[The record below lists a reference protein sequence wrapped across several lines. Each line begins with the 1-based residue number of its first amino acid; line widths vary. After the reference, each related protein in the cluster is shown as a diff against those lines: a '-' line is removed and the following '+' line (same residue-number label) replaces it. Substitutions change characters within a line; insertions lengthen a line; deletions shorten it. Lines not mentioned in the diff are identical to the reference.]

1 MPPRSFTRKSTITAS
16 RTYLALLPS
25 ESGLVVSPLKES
37 AAVASGPLDV
47 RQRSI
52 VIGDPVPIIFTRR
65 ITVDSVAVGGVFVS
79 PGATEGR
86 FENDS
91 TSNDLTVDLHL
102 VLSEGQLPALQLRD
116 VFQGSC
122 RVGTWKQTYDRRAG
136 TFTAGNHIT
145 TVSGKEKWECPLYC
159 GTSGNYDNMTTLAF
173 QRVVP
178 DGNQTWDRQI
188 HCFVR
193 EGIQVTRILDD
204 TLGPSNNIADLALYL
219 IRQSSRLP
227 EALLDTTAFT
237 LAANFTNTNNFYYNG
252 IFNQSTNLEEWLQKT
267 AQGFLLRVSDK
278 NGAKGLR
285 PALPINTDFT
295 IQTTA
300 VSWDFDFTE
309 EHILPDGFQIE
320 YIPLADRKPIT
331 AQVLWRQQPDDDI
344 GIIRTAQ
351 VRYTDEATDGPFE
364 QYDLSEFCTSENH
377 AIKVGMFYIAR
388 RKYITHTLR
397 IKVKPDS
404 YNTTLVLGDIVRV
417 VLRRETEVET
427 PSQHNYLYE
436 VERINK
442 TISGAV
448 ELDLIHFPVD
458 TQGRSLVAIDV
469 AAAEGQGTVL
479 DTGRDDFGCDDSGRR
494 TNTDELDDEGGNLPD
509 IPSDS
514 DFNYDRDEGDPGE
527 PEGCS
532 NDGDCNPPE
541 PDPDKPTLDPPEPDH
556 GDEMTVDGGCE
567 NPKTTWY
574 RRYNNGPWQQ
584 ITLAQTFTTRVGDTG
599 WQLYAETC
607 CPDPANPGGF
617 APCRDTDPTPPVNDP
632 EEGGGTG
639 VVHPDAVKYRVHWT
653 LGFGQSMTV
662 TPEAGGGILVNSDN
676 KDGFCSGDS
685 ERLFIGYYNTS
696 GTWVY
701 QQFPSTAGCV
711 EDALARTQVYAVFAD
726 DTEQLIFN
734 KGTFE

>member
-1 MPPRSFTRKSTITAS
+1 MPRSSTKKFTIKANA
-16 RTYLALLPS
+16 TYLALLPS
-25 ESGLVVSPLKES
+25 ESGLVVSPLKEA

-86 FENDS
+86 FENDG

-227 EALLDTTAFT
+227 ETLLDTTAFT

-295 IQTTA
+295 IHTTA
-300 VSWDFDFTE
+300 VSWDFD
-309 EHILPDGFQIE
+309 LN
-320 YIPLADRKPIT
+320 R
-331 AQVLWRQQPDDDI
+331 
-344 GIIRTAQ
+344 
-351 VRYTDEATDGPFE
+351 
-364 QYDLSEFCTSENH
+364 S
-377 AIKVGMFYIAR
+377 
-388 RKYITHTLR
+388 
-397 IKVKPDS
+397 
-404 YNTTLVLGDIVRV
+404 
-417 VLRRETEVET
+417 
-427 PSQHNYLYE
+427 PS
-436 VERINK
+436 
-442 TISGAV
+442 
-448 ELDLIHFPVD
+448 
-458 TQGRSLVAIDV
+458 
-469 AAAEGQGTVL
+469 
-479 DTGRDDFGCDDSGRR
+479 
-494 TNTDELDDEGGNLPD
+494 
-509 IPSDS
+509 
-514 DFNYDRDEGDPGE
+514 
-527 PEGCS
+527 
-532 NDGDCNPPE
+532 
-541 PDPDKPTLDPPEPDH
+541 
-556 GDEMTVDGGCE
+556 
-567 NPKTTWY
+567 
-574 RRYNNGPWQQ
+574 
-584 ITLAQTFTTRVGDTG
+584 
-599 WQLYAETC
+599 
-607 CPDPANPGGF
+607 
-617 APCRDTDPTPPVNDP
+617 
-632 EEGGGTG
+632 
-639 VVHPDAVKYRVHWT
+639 
-653 LGFGQSMTV
+653 
-662 TPEAGGGILVNSDN
+662 
-676 KDGFCSGDS
+676 
-685 ERLFIGYYNTS
+685 
-696 GTWVY
+696 
-701 QQFPSTAGCV
+701 
-711 EDALARTQVYAVFAD
+711 
-726 DTEQLIFN
+726 
-734 KGTFE
+734 